1 MAMGEHSARSQ
12 QRIRE
17 LFDMARELPA
27 GEQRHW
33 VEANSGG
40 NAEIAASVMRLLQ
53 AANASGQGFLAEPAW
68 KREQAALREGMT
80 IGPYRVLRELGAGG
94 MGVVYLAMRSDEAYR
109 RLVAVKV
116 IRPELRANPLKGR
129 FLQEREILGR
139 LDHPNIARIVDGG
152 NTPDGLPYFVMD
164 YVDGLPLDEYCRQ
177 KRATLDE
184 RLDLFRQ
191 TCEAVQY
198 LHANHV
204 LHRDLKPANILVTHT
219 GQVKLLDF
227 GVSKLTGEFAGTQ
240 TTGMPILTAGYAS
253 PEQITSKKVTEAAD
267 IYSLG
272 VVLYELLTGVRP
284 LKFDGLNLTQ
294 ILTAIT
300 LQMPVKP
307 STQEPAPEEVDP
319 GRLLA
324 AMRPRLAGDL
334 DSILLMALRK
344 EPERRYASAADFA
357 ADVERFQNGRSVVAR
372 GDAKAYLVART
383 LKRNGLKI
391 AVAAVVAVSLS
402 VGALGYSLYRKAK
415 DEEQHWAEAVSDLEA
430 HNAQAA
436 TLPPEKARALIQKD
450 LERLTAEVGKVSPE
464 AATSDFAAKG
474 VTREL
479 TRKTLANFVATGTE
493 TGNDPATVAALGRAY
508 LAIAEVQWSPD
519 HASLNDTKG
528 AAATCAQALQTLN
541 ATPQLGK
548 SPVIQQVAKEIG
560 AELNANP
567 LSHVGGG
574 QD

>member
-1 MAMGEHSARSQ
+1 MADSTPRSQ
-12 QRIRE
+12 QLIRE
-17 LFDMARELPA
+17 LFDIAREIPA
-27 GEQRHW
+27 GEQRNW
-33 VEANSGG
+33 VEANAAG
-40 NAEIAASVMRLLQ
+40 NPEIVASVMRLLQ

-68 KREQAALREGMT
+68 KREQPALREGMM

-94 MGVVYLAMRSDEAYR
+94 MGVVYLAMRSDEVYR

-116 IRPELRANPLKGR
+116 IRPELKSNPLKGR
-129 FLQEREILGR
+129 FLQEREILAR

-164 YVDGLPLDEYCRQ
+164 YVDGQPLDEYCRL
-177 KRATLDE
+177 KRATME
-184 RLDLFRQ
+184 QRLNLFRQ

-219 GQVKLLDF
+219 GQIKLLDF
-227 GVSKLTGEFAGTQ
+227 GVSKLSGEFASTQ

-253 PEQITSKKVTEAAD
+253 PEQISSKKVTEAAD

-294 ILTAIT
+294 IMTAIT
-300 LQMPVKP
+300 FQMPPRP
-307 STQEPAPEEVDP
+307 STQQPLPEDADP

-324 AMRPRLAGDL
+324 SMRPQLAGDL

-357 ADVERFQNGRSVVAR
+357 ADIERFQKGKSVVAR
-372 GDAKAYLVART
+372 GDAKTYLVMRT
-383 LKRNGLKI
+383 VKRNRWKI
-391 AVAAVVAVSLS
+391 AVGAVVLLSLS
-402 VGALGYSLYRKAK
+402 LGSAAFYLYLQAQDKTKLIADAARQL
-415 DEEQHWAEAVSDLEA
+415 EQH
-430 HNAQAA
+430 QAMYA
-436 TLPPEKARALIQKD
+436 TLPPEKAHALIQTD
-450 LERLTAEVGKVSPE
+450 LNRLSTELEKVSPDLMK
-464 AATSDFAAKG
+464 SNFAAKG
-474 VTREL
+474 ITREL
-479 TRKTLANFVATGTE
+479 TQKSLANFVETGTA
-493 TGNDPATVAALGRAY
+493 TGNDPATVASLGRAY
-508 LAIAEVQWSPD
+508 LAVAETQWSPD
-519 HASLNDTKG
+519 HASLNEPKA
-528 AAATCAQALQTLN
+528 AAATCMQALQTLN

-548 SPVIQQVAKEIG
+548 SPLVQAIARQI
-560 AELNANP
+560 AEQLNQNP
-567 LSHVGGG
+567 EAHTTDN